1 MIIKNIYTVI
11 LDEIIQEIKNK
22 ENLKEKI
29 TRDILI
35 LNSTKDKLKDKQ
47 ATLNEQKESY
57 NGYVKSMLEEY
68 STKSRKKTNGEVKY
82 SCRELVKKE
91 VILIKNSS
99 DAKQKNIYLKI
110 SETGQKGK
118 FEAKILIK
126 NITLDS
132 FTISLDE
139 LLEMRDNLKHDFF
152 LLDGRVT
159 VKVNRFIY
167 ILNTFIKTG
176 KKG

>member
-1 MIIKNIYTVI
+1 MPNKRIYT
-11 LDEIIQEIKNK
+11 
-22 ENLKEKI
+22 LKFLKQ
-29 TRDILI
+29 
-35 LNSTKDKLKDKQ
+35 DK
-47 ATLNEQKESY
+47 
-57 NGYVKSMLEEY
+57 
-68 STKSRKKTNGEVKY
+68 
-82 SCRELVKKE
+82 
-91 VILIKNSS
+91 
-99 DAKQKNIYLKI
+99 
-110 SETGQKGK
+110 KGK

-176 KKG
+176 KKVNFDESQ